1 LRIDGPADP
10 PIRQGRKSRVLT
22 DLQKRTAEAIVNVF
36 ETGRA
41 RGDYAKVTVIPG
53 DPGHL
58 TYGRAQTTL
67 ASGNLHLLVKAYC
80 ETAGATLAAALRR
93 HLPKL
98 ATRDESLDRDLR
110 LRRLLEDAGA
120 DAVMREVQDAFFDRV
135 YWHPSASAA
144 VALGIVSPL
153 GANVVYDSH
162 IHGSWLRI
170 RDRTDQRH
178 GPVSRIGERA
188 WIAHY
193 VAERREWLAT
203 HSITVLH
210 LTVYRMDT
218 FASLIREAA
227 WDLPLPLRIRGVTID
242 QDTLVDPVPTRVSAQ
257 DPRER
262 TLLVQRPPLKGPDV
276 TAVQRALVAAEFRT
290 TVDGRYGKRT
300 ATAVRAFQRSK
311 DLVADGITGPATRAA
326 LGL

>member
-1 LRIDGPADP
+1 MVS
-10 PIRQGRKSRVLT
+10 PIRRRRKPPVLT

-41 RGDYAKVTVIPG
+41 RGDYAKVTLIPG

-80 ETAGATLAAALRR
+80 ETAGAALAASLRR

-98 ATRDESLDRDLR
+98 AARDESLDRDLG
-110 LRRLLEDAGA
+110 LRRLLEDAGG

-144 VALGIVSPL
+144 DALGIVSAL

-170 RDRTDQRH
+170 RDRTDERH

-188 WIAHY
+188 WIEHY

-218 FASLIREAA
+218 FASLIRGAS

-242 QDTLVDPVPTRVSAQ
+242 EDTLLDPVPTRVSAQ

-262 TLLVQRPPLKGPDV
+262 TLLVRRPPLKGPDV
-276 TAVQRALVAAEFRT
+276 EALQQALVAAGFRT

-300 ATAVRAFQRSK
+300 AEAVRAFQRSK
-311 DLVADGITGPATRAA
+311 GLVADGISGPATRAA

>member
-1 LRIDGPADP
+1 M
-10 PIRQGRKSRVLT
+10 LT

-41 RGDYAKVTVIPG
+41 RGDYAKVTIIPG

-80 ETAGATLAAALRR
+80 ETAGAVLAAALRR

-98 ATRDESLDRDLR
+98 AARDESLDRDLR
-110 LRRLLEDAGA
+110 LRRLLENAGA

-144 VALGIVSPL
+144 DALGIVSPL

-188 WIAHY
+188 WVEHY

-242 QDTLVDPVPTRVSAQ
+242 LDTLVDPVPTRVSAQ

-276 TAVQRALVAAEFRT
+276 TAVQRALVAAGFRI

-326 LGL
+326 LRL